1 MRDAL
6 VLTGLAT
13 FRVVGDSEVIQLDI
27 VRISPEKIFNCADV
41 TACGSLRIITT
52 LEFFEHHFAKSG
64 HEDLLVTRQYP
75 DHIDIVHLHAR
86 EASVAERLRSSRE
99 IGNLKI
105 CMDGYGVYQDLCRMI
120 KSPIEAPPLSIRTAE
135 PVFCR

>member
-1 MRDAL
+1 VSR
-6 VLTGLAT
+6 
-13 FRVVGDSEVIQLDI
+13 
-27 VRISPEKIFNCADV
+27 KIFDCADV

-86 EASVAERLRSSRE
+86 EASAAGQLRSSPVVGSWSA
-99 IGNLKI
+99 ILK
-105 CMDGYGVYQDLCRMI
+105 
-120 KSPIEAPPLSIRTAE
+120 
-135 PVFCR
+135 

>member
-27 VRISPEKIFNCADV
+27 VRISPGKIFNCADV

-86 EASVAERLRSSRE
+86 AASAAERLRSRRVT
-99 IGNLKI
+99 GHLP
-105 CMDGYGVYQDLCRMI
+105 YQDFT
-120 KSPIEAPPLSIRTAE
+120 SPVSAFTRQVHGLYAQGLLK
-135 PVFCR
+135 

>member
-27 VRISPEKIFNCADV
+27 VRISPGKIFNCANV

-64 HEDLLVTRQYP
+64 HEDLLVTRQLTP
-75 DHIDIVHLHAR
+75 AVRHKLLRSPHAKR
-86 EASVAERLRSSRE
+86 PPRGRLRSSR
-99 IGNLKI
+99 LV
-105 CMDGYGVYQDLCRMI
+105 MSY
-120 KSPIEAPPLSIRTAE
+120 SSS
-135 PVFCR
+135 

>member
-75 DHIDIVHLHAR
+75 DHIDIIHLHAR
-86 EASVAERLRSSRE
+86 AASAAERLRSGRLVERDWRFAMS
-99 IGNLKI
+99 ISNDSLSL
-105 CMDGYGVYQDLCRMI
+105 LCRG
-120 KSPIEAPPLSIRTAE
+120 R
-135 PVFCR
+135 